1 MRLLPLL
8 SESRCRLGLVTLYG
22 KLFLQL
28 KLNDDGGLE
37 ATKFFVRGRHE
48 TNFSLLITPNRNT
61 LKIIELSE
69 FTGEYTLLPNGF
81 AVTKLNMLYLRGKRE
96 TVETTR

>member
-1 MRLLPLL
+1 
-8 SESRCRLGLVTLYG
+8 VYG

-69 FTGEYTLLPNGF
+69 FTGEYTPLPNGF
-81 AVTKLNMLYLRGKRE
+81 AVTKLDTLYLRGKRE